1 MFRSISAFIFILL
14 FLSSCH
20 RYHKVLEITD
30 TSELNGVASASGLA
44 IHNDHYFVIGDDSP
58 FLFKVDS
65 QFNVIQKWQIYPAD
79 TSKLKI
85 PGNVKPDF
93 ESLENIGD
101 SILLVFG
108 SGSKSPQ
115 RDIFIRINPNDPNEV
130 ETYSMTVFYQ
140 HLRNQKN
147 LKDTELNIEGLTVRK
162 NKLYL
167 FNRIPSLIF
176 EMDYSAFL
184 EHIQDRSKLPAI
196 ETYSYKLPAINGVRA
211 GFSGVTSV
219 SYIPYLIFTASV
231 EATDNSTHDG
241 AILGSFAGA
250 IRLKDDRPGSSIKTI
265 RLDTGNIPVKVESIG
280 VETIH
285 SDRHM
290 TVILVTDS
298 DGKESMIYRCRMS
311 W

>member
-1 MFRSISAFIFILL
+1 MFRSVPYLFFILL

-20 RYHKVLEITD
+20 RYHKVLEIIAAA
-30 TSELNGVASASGLA
+30 ELKGIASASGLA
-44 IHNDHYFVIGDDSP
+44 IYRDHFFVVGDDTP

-79 TSKLKI
+79 TSKLKM

-93 ESLENIGD
+93 ETFENIGD
-101 SILLVFG
+101 SIFLVFG

-115 RDIFIRINPNDPNEV
+115 RDIFIRINPNDPDEV
-130 ETYSMTVFYQ
+130 ETYSMASFYQ
-140 HLRNQKN
+140 HLRNQKD

-219 SYIPYLIFTASV
+219 SYVPYLIFTASV

-250 IRLKDDRPGSSIKTI
+250 IKLKDDRPSTSIKTI
-265 RLDTGNIPVKVESIG
+265 RLDTGNTPVKVESIG

-290 TVILVTDS
+290 SVILVTDS
-298 DGKESMIYRCRMS
+298 DGGESMIYRCKMS